1 MTKATT
7 ISTYNS
13 GNGNFTTTVNDGLSR
28 MFDPLFI
35 GFDRFFDSYSS
46 INTNS
51 YPPYN
56 VIKVDE
62 ETFMVEIAV
71 AGFGKDDLE
80 ITEDGGVLKII
91 GNSPDHHESH
101 KYLHKGIAARKFVRM
116 FNLHDD
122 VEVKSADI
130 HKGLLQIILKRNIPE
145 HKKPKR
151 ISIGK

>member
-1 MTKATT
+1 MTKAPLATYASTVTT
-7 ISTYNS
+7 NI
-13 GNGNFTTTVNDGLSR
+13 NDGLNR

-35 GFDRFFDSYSS
+35 GFDRFFDNYSS

-56 VIKVDE
+56 VIKTDE

-80 ITEDGGVLKII
+80 ITEDGGVLKIS
-91 GNSPDHHESH
+91 GECFDTHESH
-101 KYLHKGIAARKFVRM
+101 KYLHKGIATRKFVRM

-122 VEVKSADI
+122 VQVKSADI
-130 HKGLLQIILKRNIPE
+130 HKGLLQIVLKRNIPE

-151 ISIGK
+151 IAIGK

>member
-1 MTKATT
+1 MTKGTGTLATYASNVS
-7 ISTYNS
+7 INE
-13 GNGNFTTTVNDGLSR
+13 GLNR

-35 GFDRFFDSYSS
+35 GFDRFFDNYSS

-80 ITEDGGVLKII
+80 ITEDSGVLKIT
-91 GNSPDHHESH
+91 GNSWDSHESH
-101 KYLHKGIAARKFVRM
+101 KYLHKGIATRKFVRM

-130 HKGLLQIILKRNIPE
+130 HKGLLQIVLKRNIPE

-151 ISIGK
+151 INIGK

>member
-1 MTKATT
+1 MVNTEVTT
-7 ISTYNS
+7 TSK
-13 GNGNFTTTVNDGLSR
+13 NGNYTVKSSLDRL
-28 MFDPLFI
+28 FDPMFI
-35 GFDRFFDSYSS
+35 GFDRFFDNYSS
-46 INTNS
+46 VNTVS

-80 ITEDGGVLKII
+80 ITEDGGVLKIT
-91 GNSPDHHESH
+91 GNSWDAHESH
-101 KYLHKGIAARKFVRM
+101 KYLHKGIATRKFVRM

-122 VEVKSADI
+122 VQVKSADI
-130 HKGLLQIILKRNIPE
+130 HKGLLQIVLKRHIPE

-151 ISIGK
+151 IAIGK